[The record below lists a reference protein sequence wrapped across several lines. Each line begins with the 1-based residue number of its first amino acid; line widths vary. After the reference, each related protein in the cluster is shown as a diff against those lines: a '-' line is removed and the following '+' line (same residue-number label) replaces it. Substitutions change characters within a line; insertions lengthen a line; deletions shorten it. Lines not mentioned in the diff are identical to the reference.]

1 MADNKDIAF
10 KLNIDGVEQ
19 SIKSVKDLKG
29 AIKALQDEAESADIG
44 SENYK
49 NAIEN
54 IELLNEKLKEVTQTE
69 KQAAKAT
76 EDMAKAEQ
84 EAAKET
90 GDLRKQ
96 FEVLEDKLFLLAGQ
110 GKQNTDEFRALAN
123 EAAGLNKQ
131 IEQVNQSLEGG
142 AATKS
147 AEGFQMLSG
156 GLTSVKDGLLE
167 LDFGKVKDGLM
178 QAKQGFVMFGQ
189 GAKTALQG
197 VKGALIA
204 TGIGALVVLLGTII
218 AYWDDIKGAI
228 DGVSSE
234 QKKLNAAAAENLAI
248 EQDKLKSLESS
259 NNTLKLQGLSEKEIL
274 ALKIKQLDA
283 VYEAQ
288 EAQLLSTIQTQ
299 QAQEAAEKRNKEILQ
314 GLISMTTAPLS
325 LVLGAIDM
333 AGKAL
338 GKNFGLSEKLKGS
351 ITDLALGDEKEN
363 EEKRKKELDAQVQLL
378 KDLKEKRAGFQL
390 GINKIDD
397 DAAKAAIEKQT
408 KANEEAKAARLK
420 EAEEYKAYLDKRN
433 EDYLKSQQDE
443 LADLKKRLLDEDLLK
458 QQQRENELSLDE
470 AKRAKKFN
478 DRLLDAELNS
488 LNNKED
494 VDAQIALLE
503 AKRQIEL
510 QNLELTQTERAI
522 INKKYADQED
532 ALLEASAEKKKA
544 DETAAVNGSLQ
555 LATQSLAATQQL
567 TDLFFEYKKKGLQK
581 GSKEEIKAAEQ
592 QFKVNKALQIAN
604 AVVSGIQGVMAAYS
618 SGSAIP
624 IIGAVAGPAF
634 AILAGISAAANI
646 AKIASAKF
654 NPGTTSAPSSVGA
667 TGGAAPA
674 IPAPPIISTQQNNTN
689 QSTSFDETG
698 KRIGGENEKQM
709 QPTIQVKA
717 TVGVD
722 EVSSKTNRVE
732 TLEKQSTF

>member
-1 MADNKDIAF
+1 MADKNEIAF
-10 KLNIDGVEQ
+10 DLEVKGVEQ
-19 SIKSVKDLKG
+19 SIESVKDLKN
-29 AIKALQDEAESADIG
+29 AIKA
-44 SENYK
+44 
-49 NAIEN
+49 
-54 IELLNEKLKEVTQTE
+54 
-69 KQAAKAT
+69 AK
-76 EDMAKAEQ
+76 D
-84 EAAKET
+84 
-90 GDLRKQ
+90 
-96 FEVLEDKLFLLAGQ
+96 
-110 GKQNTDEFRALAN
+110 
-123 EAAGLNKQ
+123 
-131 IEQVNQSLEGG
+131 EQVKMAAAFGEGSKEYLDASKNVASLKDRVDDLNDS
-142 AATKS
+142 TKS
-147 AEGFQMLSG
+147 LKGSGVEQLTQGFAQMKEGIMN
-156 GLTSVKDGLLE
+156 
-167 LDFGKVKDGLM
+167 LDFEKVKVGIAAM
-178 QAKQGFVMFGQ
+178 KSGMGAFATS
-189 GAKTALQG
+189 AKTALQG

-218 AYWDDIKGAI
+218 AYWDEIKGAVS
-228 DGVSSE
+228 GVTEE
-234 QKKLNAAAAENLAI
+234 QKKLNAATAENLKI
-248 EQDKLKSLESS
+248 EQDKSKALDASTNS
-259 NNTLKLQGLSEKEIL
+259 LKLQGLSEKEIL
-274 ALKIKQLDA
+274 ALKIKQLD
-283 VYEAQ
+283 VEYEKA
-288 EAQLLSTIQTQ
+288 EAALLSTIQTQ

-338 GKNFGLSEKLKGS
+338 GKNFGLSEKFKGS

-363 EEKRKKELDAQVQLL
+363 EEKRKKELDAQIQLL

-397 DAAKAAIEKQT
+397 DAAKAASEKQT
-408 KANEEAKAARLK
+408 KANEEAAAARLK

-510 QNLELTQTERAI
+510 QNLELTKTERAI

-544 DETAAVNGSLQ
+544 DEAAAVNGSLQ

-654 NPGTTSAPSSVGA
+654 NPGTTSAPSTVGA

-698 KRIGGENEKQM
+698 KKIGGENEKQM

>member
-1 MADNKDIAF
+1 MADKNEIAF
-10 KLNIDGVEQ
+10 DLEVKGVEQ
-19 SIKSVKDLKG
+19 SIESVKDLKN
-29 AIKALQDEAESADIG
+29 AIKA
-44 SENYK
+44 
-49 NAIEN
+49 
-54 IELLNEKLKEVTQTE
+54 
-69 KQAAKAT
+69 AK
-76 EDMAKAEQ
+76 D
-84 EAAKET
+84 
-90 GDLRKQ
+90 
-96 FEVLEDKLFLLAGQ
+96 
-110 GKQNTDEFRALAN
+110 
-123 EAAGLNKQ
+123 
-131 IEQVNQSLEGG
+131 EQVKMAAAFGEGSKEYLDASKNVASLKDRVDDLNDS
-142 AATKS
+142 TKS
-147 AEGFQMLSG
+147 LKGSGVEQLTQGFAQMKEGIMN
-156 GLTSVKDGLLE
+156 
-167 LDFGKVKDGLM
+167 LDFEKVKVGIAAM
-178 QAKQGFVMFGQ
+178 KSGMGAFATS
-189 GAKTALQG
+189 AKTALQG

-218 AYWDDIKGAI
+218 AYWDEIKGAVS
-228 DGVSSE
+228 GVTEE
-234 QKKLNAAAAENLAI
+234 QKKLNAATAENLKI
-248 EQDKLKSLESS
+248 EQDKSKALDASTNS
-259 NNTLKLQGLSEKEIL
+259 LKLQGLSEKEIL
-274 ALKIKQLDA
+274 ALKIKQLD
-283 VYEAQ
+283 VEYEKA
-288 EAQLLSTIQTQ
+288 EAALLSTIQTQ

-338 GKNFGLSEKLKGS
+338 GKNFGLSEKFKGS

-363 EEKRKKELDAQVQLL
+363 EEKRKKELDAQIQLL

-397 DAAKAAIEKQT
+397 DAAKAASEKQT
-408 KANEEAKAARLK
+408 KANEEAAAARLK

-510 QNLELTQTERAI
+510 QNLELTKTERAI

-544 DETAAVNGSLQ
+544 DEAAAVNGSLQ

-618 SGSAIP
+618 SGSAIL

-654 NPGTTSAPSSVGA
+654 NPGTTSAPSTVGA

-698 KRIGGENEKQM
+698 KKIGGENEKQM

>member
-1 MADNKDIAF
+1 MADKNKIPF
-10 KLNIDGVEQ
+10 ELEVKGVEQ
-19 SIKSVKDLKG
+19 SIESVKDLKN
-29 AIKALQDEAESADIG
+29 AIKA
-44 SENYK
+44 
-49 NAIEN
+49 
-54 IELLNEKLKEVTQTE
+54 
-69 KQAAKAT
+69 AK
-76 EDMAKAEQ
+76 D
-84 EAAKET
+84 
-90 GDLRKQ
+90 
-96 FEVLEDKLFLLAGQ
+96 
-110 GKQNTDEFRALAN
+110 
-123 EAAGLNKQ
+123 
-131 IEQVNQSLEGG
+131 EQVKMAAAFGDSSKEYLDASKNVASLKDRVDDLNDS
-142 AATKS
+142 TKS
-147 AEGFQMLSG
+147 LKGSGVEQLTQGFAQMKEGIMN
-156 GLTSVKDGLLE
+156 
-167 LDFGKVKDGLM
+167 LDFEKVKVGIAAM
-178 QAKQGFVMFGQ
+178 KSGMGAFATS
-189 GAKTALQG
+189 AKTALQG

-218 AYWDDIKGAI
+218 AYWDEIKGAVS
-228 DGVSSE
+228 GVTEE
-234 QKKLNAAAAENLAI
+234 QKRLNAATAENLSI

-288 EAQLLSTIQTQ
+288 EAQLLTTIQTQ
-299 QAQEAAEKRNKEILQ
+299 QAQQAAEKRNKEILQ

-338 GKNFGLSEKLKGS
+338 GKNFELSEKFKGS
-351 ITDLALGDEKEN
+351 ITDLVLGDEKEN
-363 EEKRKKELDAQVQLL
+363 EEKRKKELDAQIQLL
-378 KDLKEKRAGFQL
+378 KDLKEKRAGYQL

-397 DAAKAAIEKQT
+397 DAANAAAEKAKKAAED
-408 KANEEAKAARLK
+408 
-420 EAEEYKAYLDKRN
+420 YKAYLDKRN

-443 LADLKKRLLDEDLLK
+443 LAVLKKRLEDEALLL
-458 QQQRENELSLDE
+458 QQQRESQFSLDE

-532 ALLEASAEKKKA
+532 ELKKKQA
-544 DETAAVNGSLQ
+544 EEEKALE
-555 LATQSLAATQQL
+555 LAKQNEILNFAQMSTQSHQALSDA
-567 TDLFFEYKKKGLQK
+567 FFAVKNRNLQK
-581 GSKEEIKAAEQ
+581 GSAAERKSAEQ
-592 QFKVNKALQIAN
+592 QFKINKALAIQS
-604 AVVSGIQGVMAAYS
+604 AVITGIQGVMNAL
-618 SGSAIP
+618 SAQSVLPEP
-624 IIGAVAGPAF
+624 IATVLRVATAVGV
-634 AILAGISAAANI
+634 GIAAAANI
-646 AKIASAKF
+646 AKIASTKF
-654 NPGTTSAPSSVGA
+654 DAGGGGGGGGSAALPS
-667 TGGAAPA
+667 
-674 IPAPPIISTQQNNTN
+674 APPIPSPPSISTQQNNTN

-698 KRIGGENEKQM
+698 KRIGGDNEKQM

>member
-1 MADNKDIAF
+1 MADKNEIAF
-10 KLNIDGVEQ
+10 DLEVKGVEQ
-19 SIKSVKDLKG
+19 SIESVKDLKN
-29 AIKALQDEAESADIG
+29 AIKA
-44 SENYK
+44 
-49 NAIEN
+49 
-54 IELLNEKLKEVTQTE
+54 
-69 KQAAKAT
+69 AK
-76 EDMAKAEQ
+76 D
-84 EAAKET
+84 
-90 GDLRKQ
+90 
-96 FEVLEDKLFLLAGQ
+96 
-110 GKQNTDEFRALAN
+110 
-123 EAAGLNKQ
+123 
-131 IEQVNQSLEGG
+131 EQVKMAAAFGEGSKEYLDASKNVASLKDRVDDLNDS
-142 AATKS
+142 TKS
-147 AEGFQMLSG
+147 LKGSGVEQLTQGFAQMKEGIMN
-156 GLTSVKDGLLE
+156 
-167 LDFGKVKDGLM
+167 LDFEKVKVGIAAM
-178 QAKQGFVMFGQ
+178 KSGMGAFATS
-189 GAKTALQG
+189 AKTALQG

-204 TGIGALVVLLGTII
+204 TGIGAFVVLLGTII
-218 AYWDDIKGAI
+218 AYWDEIKGAVS
-228 DGVSSE
+228 GVTEE
-234 QKKLNAAAAENLAI
+234 QERLNAAAAENLSI

-338 GKNFGLSEKLKGS
+338 GKNFGLSEKFKGS

-363 EEKRKKELDAQVQLL
+363 EEKRKKELDAQIQLL

-397 DAAKAAIEKQT
+397 DAAKAASEKQT

-420 EAEEYKAYLDKRN
+420 HAEDLKRINEQEADDWFAKIVAEQKAEADMIAASKKAHDDLIAYNR
-433 EDYLKSQQDE
+433 Q
-443 LADLKKRLLDEDLLK
+443 ADLENQAIENQEALTHAALKVAQNENDTNALIAQLQVKRDIALQDAMLTSEGKKLIE
-458 QQQRENELSLDE
+458 QQYAN
-470 AKRAKKFN
+470 
-478 DRLLDAELNS
+478 
-488 LNNKED
+488 D
-494 VDAQIALLE
+494 VDA
-503 AKRQIEL
+503 
-510 QNLELTQTERAI
+510 
-522 INKKYADQED
+522 INKAADD
-532 ALLEASAEKKKA
+532 KKKA

-654 NPGTTSAPSSVGA
+654 NPGTTSAPSTVGA
-667 TGGAAPA
+667 TGGSAPA

-698 KRIGGENEKQM
+698 KKIGGENEKQI